1 MDDFDLRLWDGF
13 QKAGGNLSAPALI
26 NQVAIDSRM
35 IDSENSLFV
44 ALPGK
49 QTHGHHYVAKC
60 GARFAIVGPEYIQ
73 EGNLTITILHVDD
86 PLKALQEIAK
96 AYRRELPT
104 KIIAITGS
112 YGKTMVKD
120 LLFELLKDHTSCQ
133 ASPESFNSQIGVPLS
148 IFTVKKEHKLA
159 IIEAAISEKHEMEKI
174 AEILRPDFGIM
185 TRVGKKHI
193 DKLGN
198 VETLV
203 SELLKLYQ
211 NDTIQWLS
219 LPDTSEIQKMTKDLS
234 VDYYFWNQKNPRSPH
249 AERLSD
255 HDGLSIPYRIT
266 FPDAKHYQGEITSG
280 FYYYLDLLNMAVKA
294 AFELGVTSEKIEQ
307 VLENY
312 TLEPI
317 RKEIWKSPLGVTF
330 INDSYAE
337 DPISLDH
344 ALKFLHTHSGDG
356 KKIFIFEGLKGNKP
370 DEHYKRIG
378 NIISNHS
385 LDMLFLIGEHH
396 FEPLISRL
404 TKSPISIV
412 KADSMNEAF
421 KLYKVSMHL
430 GDTVLIKGTKK
441 EPIENLIG
449 TFHESITSSLC
460 QINLAAIE
468 HNIKILRSK
477 LPKDTR
483 MMVMVKAFA
492 YGTDAFRI
500 ARFLTSCGIDII
512 GVSYVEEGIALKKAG
527 IEQSVFVLNGA
538 EYEVKQVVEWGL
550 EIGVSSKAFIE
561 HLAKEAAE
569 QNKRIKVHLHIDTG
583 MSRFGC
589 RKEEALH
596 LAKTILSYP
605 SLELEGLMTHFA
617 SADDVAE
624 DAFTLT
630 QAADLNDVI
639 SQLQKEGI
647 HPKWKHA
654 ANSAGVLRFSFT
666 EFNMVRVALAIYGL
680 QPSSEKEKNHLRLAV
695 SLFSRIAGINFCKKG
710 DTISYGRSYL
720 VENDDMKVAVIPVGY
735 FDGLHRNYSGKG
747 AVLIRG
753 KKAPMIGKIC
763 MDFMMIDITHIPEA
777 KVGDPVLIF
786 GEDDHGHYL
795 SPEELAL
802 QGNSISHELITC
814 LGPRIQRFFIY
825 EESHQKEPL
834 TCTHLQSLTTTS

>member
-1 MDDFDLRLWDGF
+1 MGEKMDDFDLRLWNGF
-13 QKAGGNLSAPALI
+13 KEAGGNPSAPALI

-35 IDSENSLFV
+35 IDSNLSLFV

-49 QTHGHHYVAKC
+49 QTNGHRFVAAS
-60 GARFAIVGPEYIQ
+60 GARYAIVGRDYVH
-73 EGNLTITILHVDD
+73 EGKDPITLLYVDD
-86 PLKALQEIAK
+86 PLRALQEIAK
-96 AYRRELPT
+96 TYRNEPPT

-120 LLFELLKDHTSCQ
+120 LLYELVKDHIPCQ

-148 IFTVKKEHKLA
+148 IFTISKEHKLA
-159 IIEAAISEKHEMEKI
+159 IMEAAISEKNEMEKI
-174 AEILRPDFGIM
+174 AEMLRPDFGIM

-193 DKLGN
+193 DRLGN

-211 NDTIQWLS
+211 NDTLKWLS
-219 LPDTSEIQKMTKDLS
+219 LPDTSEIKKMTKELS
-234 VDYYFWNQKNPRSPH
+234 VDHYFWNQNTPGTPH
-249 AERLSD
+249 AERLSE

-266 FPDAKHYQGEITSG
+266 FPDAKNYQGQITSG
-280 FYYYLDLLNMAVKA
+280 FHYYLDLLNMAIKA
-294 AFELGVTSEKIEQ
+294 AFQLGVTSEIIGQ

-344 ALKFLHTHSGDG
+344 ALKFLNAHSGEG

-370 DEHYKRIG
+370 DEDYKRIG
-378 NIISNHS
+378 NIICNHS

-396 FEPLISRL
+396 FEPLISSL
-404 TKSPISIV
+404 SSSSISIV
-412 KADSMNEAF
+412 KATSLNEAF
-421 KLYKVSMHL
+421 KLYKVSMHS

-468 HNIKILRSK
+468 HNIKILRNK
-477 LPKDTR
+477 LPAHTR

-512 GVSYVEEGIALKKAG
+512 GVSYVEEGVALKKAG
-527 IEQSVFVLNGA
+527 ISQSVFVLNA
-538 EYEVKQVVEWGL
+538 ADYEVKQLVKWDL
-550 EIGVSSKAFIE
+550 EIGVSSKDFIE
-561 HLAKEAAE
+561 HLAKEAAD
-569 QNKRIKVHLHIDTG
+569 QNKCIKVHLHIDTG

-589 RKEEALH
+589 RKEEALD
-596 LAKTILSYP
+596 LAKFILNQP
-605 SLELEGLMTHFA
+605 SLELEGVMTHFA
-617 SADDVAE
+617 SADDVSE
-624 DAFTLT
+624 DTFTLS
-630 QAADLNDVI
+630 QAADLNAVI
-639 SQLQKEGI
+639 SELKKEGI
-647 HPKWKHA
+647 DPKWKHA
-654 ANSAGVLRFSFT
+654 ANSAGVLRFSFP

-680 QPSSEKEKNHLRLAV
+680 QPSVEKEKNHLRLAV
-695 SLFSRIAGINFCKKG
+695 SLFSRIAGINHCKKG

-720 VENDDMKVAVIPVGY
+720 VEEEEMQVAVIPVGY

-747 AVLIRG
+747 SVLIRG

-763 MDFMMIDITHIPEA
+763 MDFMMIDVTHIPEA

-834 TCTHLQSLTTTS
+834 PCLNPQN

>member
-1 MDDFDLRLWDGF
+1 MDEFDLRLWDGF
-13 QKAGGNLSAPALI
+13 QEAGGDIAYPALI

-35 IDSENSLFV
+35 IDSCTSLFV

-49 QTHGHHYVAKC
+49 QTNGHHYVLEAAKS
-60 GARFAIVGPEYIQ
+60 GAKYAIVSKNFIPNFKSPIR
-73 EGNLTITILHVDD
+73 LLHVDN

-96 AYRRELPT
+96 AYRNQLPT

-120 LLFELLKDHTSCQ
+120 LLYELVKDHVSCK

-148 IFTVKKEHKLA
+148 IFTISKKHQLA
-159 IIEAAISEKHEMEKI
+159 IMEAAISEKHEMEKI

-193 DKLGN
+193 DRLGSI
-198 VETLV
+198 ETLI

-211 NDTIQWLS
+211 TSDNLKWLS
-219 LPDTSEIQKMTKDLS
+219 LPETSEIQELTKNLT
-234 VDYYFWNQKNPRSPH
+234 VDHYFWNQKSLKSPH
-249 AERLSD
+249 AERLSA
-255 HDGLSIPYRIT
+255 HDGLSIPYRIS
-266 FPDAKHYQGEITSG
+266 FPDAIDYEGQITSG
-280 FYYYLDLLNMAVKA
+280 FYYYLDLLNMAIKA
-294 AFELGVTSEKIEQ
+294 AFGLGVPSETIGKT
-307 VLENY
+307 LTNY

-344 ALKFLHTHSGDG
+344 ALKFLSNHAGEG
-356 KKIFIFEGLKGNKP
+356 KKIFIFEGLKGDKQAE
-370 DEHYKRIG
+370 DYKRTG

-385 LDMLFLIGEHH
+385 LEMLFLVGEHLY
-396 FEPLISRL
+396 EPLIASL
-404 TKSPISIV
+404 GNSFTSIV
-412 KADSMNEAF
+412 KVESLQEAF
-421 KLYKVSMHL
+421 QLYKLSMHA
-430 GDTVLIKGTKK
+430 GDTVLIKGRKK
-441 EPIENLIG
+441 VPIQTLIE

-468 HNIKILRSK
+468 HNIKILRKKIPDS
-477 LPKDTR
+477 TR

-500 ARFLTSCGIDII
+500 AKFLTSCGIDII
-512 GVSYVEEGIALKKAG
+512 GVSYVEEGITLKKAG
-527 IEQSVFVLNGA
+527 ISQSIFVLNAA
-538 EYEVKQVVEWGL
+538 EYEINQLVKWEL
-550 EIGVSSKAFIE
+550 EIGVSSFE
-561 HLAKEAAE
+561 FVECLAKAAIS

-589 RKEEALH
+589 RKEEAVD
-596 LAKTILSYP
+596 LAKFILQHP
-605 SLELEGLMTHFA
+605 SLELEGIMTHFA
-617 SADDVAE
+617 SADDVSE
-624 DAFTLT
+624 DKFTLA
-630 QAADLNDVI
+630 QAADLNTII
-639 SQLQKEGI
+639 SKLKKEGI
-647 HPKWKHA
+647 NPKWKHA
-654 ANSAGVLRFSFT
+654 ANSAGVLRFSFP

-680 QPSSEKEKNHLRLAV
+680 QPSLEKEKHHLRLAV
-695 SLFSRIAGINFCKKG
+695 SLFSRIAGINLCKKG
-710 DTISYGRSYL
+710 ETISYGRSYL
-720 VENDDMKVAVIPVGY
+720 VEEEEKKVAVIPIGY
-735 FDGLHRNYSGKG
+735 FDGLHRNYSGRG
-747 AVLIRG
+747 SVLIRG
-753 KKAPMIGKIC
+753 KQAPMIGKIC
-763 MDFMMIDITHIPEA
+763 MDFMMIDVTHIPEA

-834 TCTHLQSLTTTS
+834 TCQIPQ

>member
-1 MDDFDLRLWDGF
+1 MDDFDLRLWEGF
-13 QKAGGNLSAPALI
+13 QKAGGDPSVPALI

-35 IDSENSLFV
+35 IDSDISLFV

-49 QTHGHHYVAKC
+49 QTNGHRFVAES
-60 GARFAIVGPEYIQ
+60 GARYAIVGRDYVHDQNSP
-73 EGNLTITILHVDD
+73 ITLLYVDN

-96 AYRRELPT
+96 AYRGQLPT

-120 LLFELLKDHTSCQ
+120 LLYELLKDHISCK

-148 IFTVKKEHKLA
+148 IFTLSKDHKLA
-159 IIEAAISEKHEMEKI
+159 IMEAAISERDEMEKI
-174 AEILRPDFGIM
+174 AEMLRPDFGII
-185 TRVGKKHI
+185 TQVGKKHI
-193 DKLGN
+193 DSLGN

-203 SELLKLYQ
+203 TELLKLYQ
-211 NDTIQWLS
+211 NDDLKWLS
-219 LPDTSEIQKMTKDLS
+219 LPSEIQKNLR
-234 VDYYFWNQKNPRSPH
+234 VDHYYWDHKTAENPH
-249 AERLSD
+249 AERISD
-255 HDGLSIPYRIT
+255 HDGLSIPYRIS
-266 FPDAKHYQGEITSG
+266 FPDAKDYEGQITSG
-280 FYYYLDLLNMAVKA
+280 FHYYLDLLNMAIKA
-294 AFELGVTSEKIEQ
+294 AFQLGVPSEKIGR
-307 VLENY
+307 VLAKY

-337 DPISLDH
+337 DPSSLDH
-344 ALKFLHTHSGDG
+344 ALKFLKAHSGDG
-356 KKIFIFEGLKGNKP
+356 KKIFIFEGLKGNRP
-370 DEHYKRIG
+370 DEDYKRIG

-396 FEPLISRL
+396 FEPLIASL
-404 TKSPISIV
+404 ANMTVI
-412 KADSMNEAF
+412 KASSLNEAYQ
-421 KLYKVSMHL
+421 LYKLSMHS

-441 EPIENLIG
+441 EPIETLIEA
-449 TFHESITSSLC
+449 FHESINSSLC

-468 HNIKILRSK
+468 HNIKILRK
-477 LPKDTR
+477 KIPPRTR

-500 ARFLTSCGIDII
+500 AKFLTTCGIDII

-527 IEQSVFVLNGA
+527 IKQDIFVLNA
-538 EYEVKQVVEWGL
+538 ADYEVEQLVKWDL
-550 EIGVSSKAFIE
+550 EIGVSSKDLIE
-561 HLAKEAAE
+561 HLAKEAKT

-589 RKEEALH
+589 RKEEALE
-596 LAKTILSYP
+596 LAKLITAFP
-605 SLELEGLMTHFA
+605 SLELEGVMTHFA
-617 SADDVAE
+617 SADDVSE
-624 DAFTLT
+624 DTFTLS
-630 QAADLNDVI
+630 QAADLNAVI
-639 SQLQKEGI
+639 AELKKEGI
-647 HPKWKHA
+647 DPKWKHA
-654 ANSAGVLRFSFT
+654 ANSAGVLRFSFP

-680 QPSSEKEKNHLRLAV
+680 QPTVEKEKNHLRLAV
-695 SLFSRIAGINFCKKG
+695 SLFSRIAGINICKKG
-710 DTISYGRSYL
+710 DTISYGRTYL
-720 VENDDMKVAVIPVGY
+720 VEEEEKRVAVIPIGY
-735 FDGLHRNYSGKG
+735 FDGLHRNYSGRG
-747 AVLIRG
+747 SVLIRG

-763 MDFMMIDITHIPEA
+763 MDFMMVDVTHIPEV

-825 EESHQKEPL
+825 EESHQKEPP
-834 TCTHLQSLTTTS
+834 TCQIPQKQTINV

>member
-13 QKAGGNLSAPALI
+13 QAAGGNSNKPALI

-35 IDSENSLFV
+35 IDSHLSLFV

-49 QTHGHHYVAKC
+49 QTNGHRFVAES
-60 GARFAIVGPEYIQ
+60 GARYAIVGLDYVHDDK
-73 EGNLTITILHVDD
+73 NSITLLYVDN
-86 PLKALQEIAK
+86 PLRALQEIAT
-96 AYRRELPT
+96 AYRKELPT

-120 LLFELLKDHTSCQ
+120 LLYELLKDHIPCQ

-148 IFTVKKEHKLA
+148 IFTISKEHKIA
-159 IIEAAISEKHEMEKI
+159 IMEAAISEKNEMGKI
-174 AEILRPDFGIM
+174 AEMLKPDFGIM

-193 DKLGN
+193 DRLGN

-203 SELLKLYQ
+203 SELLKLYKS
-211 NDTIQWLS
+211 DRLQWLS
-219 LPDTSEIQKMTKDLS
+219 LPDTSEIKKMTQDLNF
-234 VDYYFWNQKNPRSPH
+234 DHYFWNQNTPGNPH
-249 AERLSD
+249 AERLSE
-255 HDGLSIPYRIT
+255 HDGLSIPYRIS
-266 FPDAKHYQGEITSG
+266 FPDANDYEGQITSG
-280 FYYYLDLLNMAVKA
+280 FYYYLDLINMAIKA
-294 AFELGVTSEKIEQ
+294 AFQLGVPSEKIGQ

-344 ALKFLHTHSGDG
+344 ALKFLNAHSGEG

-370 DEHYKRIG
+370 DEDYKRIG
-378 NIISNHS
+378 NIISNHP

-396 FEPLISRL
+396 FEPLISSL
-404 TKSPISIV
+404 ANSIISIV
-412 KADSMNEAF
+412 KANSLIEAF
-421 KLYKVSMHL
+421 QLYKLSMHSN
-430 GDTVLIKGTKK
+430 DTVLIKGTKK

-449 TFHESITSSLC
+449 TFHESTTSSLC

-468 HNIKILRSK
+468 HNIKILRNK
-477 LPKDTR
+477 LPLQTR

-512 GVSYVEEGIALKKAG
+512 GVSYVEEGVALKKAG
-527 IEQSVFVLNGA
+527 ISQSVFVLNA
-538 EYEVKQVVEWGL
+538 ADYEIKQLVKWDL
-550 EIGVSSKAFIE
+550 EVGVSSKDYIE
-561 HLAKEAAE
+561 HLAKEAAD

-589 RKEEALH
+589 RKEEALD
-596 LAKTILSYP
+596 LAKLILDQP

-617 SADDVAE
+617 SADDVSE
-624 DAFTLT
+624 DAFTLS
-630 QAADLNDVI
+630 QAEDLKSVI
-639 SQLQKEGI
+639 LELQKEGI
-647 HPKWKHA
+647 DPKWKHA
-654 ANSAGVLRFSFT
+654 ANSAGVLRFSFP

-680 QPSSEKEKNHLRLAV
+680 QPSIEKEKNHLRLAV
-695 SLFSRIAGINFCKKG
+695 SLFSRIAGINLCKKG

-720 VENDDMKVAVIPVGY
+720 VKDDEMRVAVIPVGY

-747 AVLIRG
+747 SVLIRG

-763 MDFMMIDITHIPEA
+763 MDFMMIDVTHIPET

-825 EESHQKEPL
+825 EESQQKEPL
-834 TCTHLQSLTTTS
+834 NA

>member
-1 MDDFDLRLWDGF
+1 MDDFDLRLWEGF
-13 QKAGGNLSAPALI
+13 QKAGGNPSAPAII

-35 IDSENSLFV
+35 IDSETSLFV

-49 QTHGHHYVAKC
+49 QTNGHCYVAESN
-60 GARFAIVGPEYIQ
+60 ARYAIVGRDYVPTSE
-73 EGNLTITILHVDD
+73 NPITLLYVDN
-86 PLKALQEIAK
+86 PLRALQEIAK
-96 AYRRELPT
+96 TYRNQLPT

-120 LLFELLKDHTSCQ
+120 LLYELVKDHIPCR

-148 IFTVKKEHKLA
+148 IFTISKEHELA
-159 IIEAAISEKHEMEKI
+159 IMEAAISEKDEMNKI
-174 AEILRPDFGIM
+174 AEMLRPDFGIV

-193 DKLGN
+193 DRLGN
-198 VETLV
+198 VDTLV

-211 NDTIQWLS
+211 NDKLKWLS
-219 LPDTSEIQKMTKDLS
+219 LPDTSEIQKITKDLN
-234 VDYYFWNQKNPRSPH
+234 VEHYFWNNNKPGAPH
-249 AERLSD
+249 AERLSA

-266 FPDAKHYQGEITSG
+266 FPDTENYEGQITSG

-294 AFELGVTSEKIEQ
+294 AHLLGVPSEKIGQ
-307 VLENY
+307 ALENY

-344 ALKFLHTHSGDG
+344 ALKFLNAHSGDAS
-356 KKIFIFEGLKGNKP
+356 KILIFEGLKGNKP
-370 DEHYKRIG
+370 DEDYKKIG
-378 NIISNHS
+378 NIISKHS
-385 LDMLFLIGEHH
+385 LDMLFLIGDHH
-396 FEPLISRL
+396 FASLISSL
-404 TKSPISIV
+404 TSSSISIV
-412 KADSMNEAF
+412 RVSSLKEAF
-421 KLYKVSMHL
+421 QLYKLSMHS

-441 EPIENLIG
+441 EPIETLIE

-468 HNIKILRSK
+468 HNIKILRKK
-477 LPKDTR
+477 LPDNTR

-500 ARFLTSCGIDII
+500 AKFLTSCGIDII
-512 GVSYVEEGIALKKAG
+512 GVSYVEEGISLKKSG
-527 IEQSVFVLNGA
+527 VNQSIFVLNAA
-538 EYEVKQVVEWGL
+538 EYEVEQLVKWDL
-550 EIGVSSKAFIE
+550 EIGVSSKDLIE
-561 HLAKEAAE
+561 HVAKEASA
-569 QNKRIKVHLHIDTG
+569 QNKRIKVHLHVDTG

-589 RKEEALH
+589 RKEESLN
-596 LAKTILSYP
+596 LAKLISTLP
-605 SLELEGLMTHFA
+605 SLCLEGIMTHFA
-617 SADDVAE
+617 SADDVSE
-624 DAFTLT
+624 DTFTLS
-630 QAADLNDVI
+630 QAADLNAVI
-639 SQLQKEGI
+639 SELKKEGI
-647 HPKWKHA
+647 DPKWKHA
-654 ANSAGVLRFSFT
+654 ANSAGVLRFSFP

-680 QPSSEKEKNHLRLAV
+680 QPSVEKEKNHLRLAV
-695 SLFSRIAGINFCKKG
+695 SLFSRIAGINVCKKG
-710 DTISYGRSYL
+710 ETISYGRSYL
-720 VENDDMKVAVIPVGY
+720 VEEDEMKVAVIPVGY

-747 AVLIRG
+747 SVLIRG
-753 KKAPMIGKIC
+753 KKAHMIGKIC
-763 MDFMMIDITHIPEA
+763 MDFMMINITHIPEA

-834 TCTHLQSLTTTS
+834 TCLNTQA